1 MVKSMNNH
9 KRVCAVINLDNI
21 KHNMSVIYEHLG
33 SDTPIMAVIK
43 ANGYGHG
50 SIEVAKALESTDYIY
65 GFAVATI
72 EEAVAIRALG
82 IKKPIMILGFV
93 FEDDYEKIVKYN
105 IRPCV
110 SSLDMARKL
119 SACAALQNK
128 NVKIHVKIDT
138 GMHRIGFD
146 CSDNSVEE
154 IALISELPNIEME
167 GMFTHFSK
175 ADESD
180 KNFSTNQFKKF
191 LQMKEALLEKN
202 VEFEV
207 YHCANSAAILD
218 LKDYKLDL
226 VRSGIT
232 TYGLWPSDEVNKD
245 LNLKPALSLYSHVSF
260 VKKLKA
266 GEPVSYGGTF
276 LTDKDSVIAT
286 IPVGYADGYARSLS
300 NKGFVLIHGKRAK
313 IVGRICM
320 DQFMVDVTDIE
331 GTSIGDEVVL
341 IGRMED
347 ESITIEE
354 LGELSGRFN
363 YEFVCDLGERIP
375 RVYIEHGNLKEE

>member
-1 MVKSMNNH
+1 MNNH

>member
-1 MVKSMNNH
+1 MNNH

-146 CSDNSVEE
+146 CSDNSVE
-154 IALISELPNIEME
+154 
-167 GMFTHFSK
+167 
-175 ADESD
+175 
-180 KNFSTNQFKKF
+180 
-191 LQMKEALLEKN
+191 
-202 VEFEV
+202 
-207 YHCANSAAILD
+207 
-218 LKDYKLDL
+218 
-226 VRSGIT
+226 
-232 TYGLWPSDEVNKD
+232 
-245 LNLKPALSLYSHVSF
+245 
-260 VKKLKA
+260 
-266 GEPVSYGGTF
+266 
-276 LTDKDSVIAT
+276 
-286 IPVGYADGYARSLS
+286 
-300 NKGFVLIHGKRAK
+300 
-313 IVGRICM
+313 
-320 DQFMVDVTDIE
+320 
-331 GTSIGDEVVL
+331 
-341 IGRMED
+341 
-347 ESITIEE
+347 
-354 LGELSGRFN
+354 
-363 YEFVCDLGERIP
+363 
-375 RVYIEHGNLKEE
+375 

>member
-1 MVKSMNNH
+1 MNNH

-232 TYGLWPSDEVNKD
+232 TYGLWPSDEVKKD